1 MDAPAI
7 RFINQPYFTMKK
19 TAIVAAALLA
29 TAAVSSAQA
38 QSVRLGLRAGANYSN
53 LAGNVQNQDRYNN
66 KIGFLGGVMLN
77 VPLIQDGFLS
87 LQPEILYSQK
97 GFENKPTEYANV
109 LGGNQKREGKVNYNY
124 LDVPVLLKVRASGL
138 IFEAGP
144 QYSYL
149 LTANNQT
156 KTTTTSAFGGTPTT
170 TESQNKTDVSGLN
183 RNELGYLAGVGY
195 EAENG
200 LSLSLRYTGA
210 FSDFVKSD
218 NNNYFNGDLKNARH
232 SAFQLS
238 LGYLIPSK

>member
-1 MDAPAI
+1 
-7 RFINQPYFTMKK
+7 MKK

-53 LAGNVQNQDRYNN
+53 LSGNLQNQDTYNN
-66 KIGFLGGVMLN
+66 KFGFLGGVMLN
-77 VPLIQDGFLS
+77 VPVTSDGFFS
-87 LQPEILYSQK
+87 VQPEILYSQK
-97 GFENKPTEYANV
+97 GFENKPTEFTGL
-109 LGGNQKREGKVNYNY
+109 LGAKQKREGQVNYNY

-195 EAENG
+195 ETENG

-218 NNNYFNGDLKNARH
+218 NNTYFNGDLKNARH

>member
-1 MDAPAI
+1 
-7 RFINQPYFTMKK
+7 MKK

-38 QSVRLGLRAGANYSN
+38 QSIRLGLRAGANYSN
-53 LAGNVQNQDRYNN
+53 LAGNLKNQDTYNN
-66 KIGFLGGVMLN
+66 KFGFLGGVMLN
-77 VPLIQDGFLS
+77 VPLMQDGFLS

-97 GFENKPTEYANV
+97 GFENKPTEYTGL
-109 LGGNQKREGKVNYNY
+109 LGAKQQREGQVNYNY

-149 LTANNQT
+149 LSANNQT
-156 KTTTTSAFGGTPTT
+156 KTTTTPAIGSPSTAET
-170 TESQNKTDVSGLN
+170 QNKTDVSGFN

-210 FSDFVKSD
+210 FSDFVKAD
-218 NNNYFNGDLKNARH
+218 NSTFFNGDLKNARH

>member
-1 MDAPAI
+1 
-7 RFINQPYFTMKK
+7 MKK
-19 TAIVAAALLA
+19 TAFAAAALLA

-53 LAGNVQNQDRYNN
+53 LAGNLKNQDTYNN

-77 VPLIQDGFLS
+77 VPVTDDGFFS
-87 LQPEILYSQK
+87 VQPEILYSQK
-97 GFENKPTEYANV
+97 GFENKPTQYTGL
-109 LGGNQKREGKVNYNY
+109 LGGKQQREGQVNYNY
-124 LDVPVLLKVRASGL
+124 LDVPVLLKVKASGL

-149 LTANNQT
+149 LSANNQT
-156 KTTTTSAFGGTPTT
+156 KTTTTSAFGGSSTT
-170 TESQNKTDVSGLN
+170 SEAQNKTDVSRLN

-218 NNNYFNGDLKNARH
+218 YKDTYFEGDLKNARH

>member
-1 MDAPAI
+1 
-7 RFINQPYFTMKK
+7 MKK
-19 TAIVAAALLA
+19 TAILAAALLA
-29 TAAVSSAQA
+29 TATVSSAQA
-38 QSVRLGLRAGANYSN
+38 QSIRLGLRAGANYSN
-53 LAGNVQNQDRYNN
+53 LAGNLQNQATYNN
-66 KIGFLGGVMLN
+66 KFGFLGGVMVN
-77 VPLIQDGFLS
+77 VPVVEGFFS
-87 LQPEILYSQK
+87 VQPEILYSQK
-97 GFENKPTEYANV
+97 GFENKPTEYTSI
-109 LGGNQKREGKVNYNY
+109 LGKQKREGTVSYNY

-149 LTANNQT
+149 LSANNQT
-156 KTTTTSAFGGTPTT
+156 KTTTTPTLGGTPST
-170 TESQNKTDVSGLN
+170 TETQNKTDVSGFN

-195 EAENG
+195 EVENG

-218 NNNYFNGDLKNARH
+218 NSTYFNGDLKNARH

>member
-1 MDAPAI
+1 
-7 RFINQPYFTMKK
+7 MKK

-38 QSVRLGLRAGANYSN
+38 QSIRLGLRAGANYSN
-53 LAGNVQNQDRYNN
+53 LAGDVQNQGTYNN
-66 KIGFLGGVMLN
+66 KVGFLGGVMLN
-77 VPLIQDGFLS
+77 VPLLQDGFLS

-97 GFENKPTEYANV
+97 GFENKPTEYTGL
-109 LGGNQKREGKVNYNY
+109 LGGKQKREGQVNYNY

-149 LTANNQT
+149 LSANNQT
-156 KTTTTSAFGGTPTT
+156 KTTTIPAIGSPSTAET
-170 TESQNKTDVSGLN
+170 QNKTDISGLN

-218 NNNYFNGDLKNARH
+218 NSTYFNGDLKNARH

>member
-1 MDAPAI
+1 
-7 RFINQPYFTMKK
+7 MKK

-38 QSVRLGLRAGANYSN
+38 QSIRLGLRAGANYSN
-53 LAGNVQNQDRYNN
+53 LAGNLKNQDTYNN
-66 KIGFLGGVMLN
+66 KFGFLGGVMLN
-77 VPLIQDGFLS
+77 VPLMQDGFLS

-97 GFENKPTEYANV
+97 GFENKPTEYTGL
-109 LGGNQKREGKVNYNY
+109 LGAKQQREGQVNYNY

-149 LTANNQT
+149 LSANNQT
-156 KTTTTSAFGGTPTT
+156 KTTTTPAIGSPSTVET
-170 TESQNKTDVSGLN
+170 QNKTDVSGFN

-210 FSDFVKSD
+210 FSDFVKAD
-218 NNNYFNGDLKNARH
+218 NSTYFNGDLKNARH

>member
-1 MDAPAI
+1 
-7 RFINQPYFTMKK
+7 MKK

-38 QSVRLGLRAGANYSN
+38 QSIRIGLRAGANYSN
-53 LAGNVQNQDRYNN
+53 LAGNIQNQDTYNN
-66 KIGFLGGVMLN
+66 KVGFLGGVMLN

-87 LQPEILYSQK
+87 LQPEVLYSQK
-97 GFENKPTEYANV
+97 GFENKPTEYYLLSLPSTV
-109 LGGNQKREGKVNYNY
+109 YKREGSVNYNY
-124 LDVPVLLKVRASGL
+124 IDVPVLLKVRAAGL

-149 LTANNQT
+149 LSANNQT
-156 KTTTTSAFGGTPTT
+156 KTTSTPTLGGTPIT
-170 TESQNKTDVSGLN
+170 TETQNKTDISGFN

-200 LSLSLRYTGA
+200 VSLSLRYTGA
-210 FSDFVKSD
+210 FSDFVKSE
-218 NNNYFNGDLKNARH
+218 NSAYFNGDLKNARH

-238 LGYLIPSK
+238 LGYLIPGK

>member
-1 MDAPAI
+1 
-7 RFINQPYFTMKK
+7 MKK
-19 TAIVAAALLA
+19 TAFLAVTLLA
-29 TAAVSSAQA
+29 TAAISSAQA

-53 LAGNVQNQDRYNN
+53 LAGNINNQDTYNN
-66 KIGFLGGVMLN
+66 KFGFLGGVMLN

-87 LQPEILYSQK
+87 LQPEVLYSQK
-97 GFENKPTEYANV
+97 GFENKPTEYTSV
-109 LGGNQKREGKVNYNY
+109 LGKQKREGQVNYNY
-124 LDVPVLLKVRASGL
+124 LDVPVLLKVKASGL
-138 IFEAGP
+138 VFEAGP

-156 KTTTTSAFGGTPTT
+156 KTTTTPNIGSPTVA
-170 TESQNKTDVSGLN
+170 ESQDKTDVSALN

-195 EAENG
+195 ETENG

-218 NNNYFNGDLKNARH
+218 NNSYFNGDLKNGRH

-238 LGYLIPSK
+238 LGYLLPSK

>member
-1 MDAPAI
+1 
-7 RFINQPYFTMKK
+7 MKK

-38 QSVRLGLRAGANYSN
+38 QSIRLGLRAGANYSN
-53 LAGNVQNQDRYNN
+53 LAGNLKNQDTYNN
-66 KIGFLGGVMLN
+66 KFGFLGGVMLN
-77 VPLIQDGFLS
+77 VPLMQDGFLS

-97 GFENKPTEYANV
+97 GFENKPTEYTGL
-109 LGGNQKREGKVNYNY
+109 LGAKQQREGQVNYNY

-149 LTANNQT
+149 LSANNQT
-156 KTTTTSAFGGTPTT
+156 KTTTTPAIGSPSTAET
-170 TESQNKTDVSGLN
+170 QNKTDVSGFN

-210 FSDFVKSD
+210 FSDFVKAD
-218 NNNYFNGDLKNARH
+218 NSTYFNGDLKNARH